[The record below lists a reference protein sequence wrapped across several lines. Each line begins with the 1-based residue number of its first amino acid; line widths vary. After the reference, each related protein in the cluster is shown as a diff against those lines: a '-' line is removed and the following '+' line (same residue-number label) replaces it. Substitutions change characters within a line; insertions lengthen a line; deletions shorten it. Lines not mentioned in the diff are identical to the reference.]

1 MKRYIKVIV
10 TALLLAVATAATAQ
24 IGIPGTQVT
33 FRLNGDDWRYLRTFQ
48 LDDGADVY
56 LYCYIG
62 QLILDGEG
70 DTVLP
75 FLRIYVNEDYDG
87 DIYELAYERYMIQ
100 PFQSLNEYTHGAG
113 LPKHGGLGYV
123 GAYTNPGDQKDYQ
136 FMMTYFRDGDAVVEF
151 RLETTKDTFKE
162 MEFEFNDILESLK

>member
-1 MKRYIKVIV
+1 MKRYLRIIL
-10 TALLLAVATAATAQ
+10 TALLIAVPAVASAQ

-48 LDDGADVY
+48 LDD
-56 LYCYIG
+56 
-62 QLILDGEG
+62 EG

-87 DIYELAYERYMIQ
+87 DIYELAYERYMQQ
-100 PFQSLNEYTHGAG
+100 PFQSLNEYTHGPG
-113 LPKHGGLGYV
+113 LPKRGGLGYV
-123 GAYTNPGDQKDYQ
+123 GAYTNPSDQKDYQ
-136 FMMTYFRDGDAVVEF
+136 FMMTYFKDGDVTVEF
-151 RLETTKDTFKE
+151 RLETTKDTFQE